1 MKSWKL
7 SQKRYNFHKI
17 RLNIYNRTFK
27 GLFIFSFAKTKYIKM
42 KLKRIYVLLLLFGVQ
57 AYSFA
62 QQKVDL
68 PQTSIKAAY
77 MGSIVYPGFKI
88 GIERPFSVKQI
99 DKRKY
104 WGVKT
109 ILKEKFLTLNVGF
122 YHHPTFHD
130 NLYVL
135 AEFEKRRQQP
145 KGIFLDFST
154 GLGYS
159 QTFLD
164 GTIYKVDD
172 LGKVTS
178 STSGGYGYGMF
189 SIGTGI
195 GYDFSQKD
203 DTNPLKI
210 YLKPSILV
218 MAPYNNFVYLRPTL
232 EIGAIYPL
240 QSFLKA
246 TSNFKFKQK

>member
-1 MKSWKL
+1 M
-7 SQKRYNFHKI
+7 RTEKI
-17 RLNIYNRTFK
+17 CVF
-27 GLFIFSFAKTKYIKM
+27 
-42 KLKRIYVLLLLFGVQ
+42 LLTFGVE
-57 AYSFA
+57 AFCFA
-62 QQKVDL
+62 QQKIDL
-68 PQTSIKAAY
+68 PQTAIKAAY

-109 ILKEKFLTLNVGF
+109 ILKEKFLSLNVGF

-130 NLYVL
+130 NLYIL
-135 AEFEKRRQQP
+135 AEYEKRRQQP
-145 KGIFLDFST
+145 KGMFLEFST

-172 LGKVTS
+172 LGEVTS

-189 SIGTGI
+189 SIATGI

-210 YLKPSILV
+210 YLKPSIVV
-218 MAPYNNFVYLRPTL
+218 MAPYNNLVHLRSTI

-240 QSFLKA
+240 ESFLKA
-246 TSNFKFKQK
+246 KPNYSYKLKQQ

>member
-1 MKSWKL
+1 V
-7 SQKRYNFHKI
+7 
-17 RLNIYNRTFK
+17 
-27 GLFIFSFAKTKYIKM
+27 KTKYRKM
-42 KLKRIYVLLLLFGVQ
+42 RIEKICVFLLTFGVQ
-57 AYSFA
+57 AFCFS

-68 PQTSIKAAY
+68 PQTAIKAAY

-122 YHHPTFHD
+122 YHHTTFHD

-145 KGIFLDFST
+145 KGMFYEFST

-164 GTIYKVDD
+164 GTVYKVDD
-172 LGKVTS
+172 SGKVTS

-189 SIGTGI
+189 SIATGI

-218 MAPYNNFVYLRPTL
+218 MAPYNSSIYFRPTV

-240 QSFLKA
+240 ESFLKA
-246 TSNFKFKQK
+246 KPNFKFKQK